1 MSGYTDGL
9 PKGPQPESESVS
21 VTLAS
26 DQGSLSIAGAV
37 TITDGINS
45 VAVVPGSS
53 TPSVSNPALNVVI
66 SPNQP
71 PISVT
76 ISGGVDRTASG
87 SITNTQAIDI
97 DTNSAGTCG
106 ITISGTW
113 TGQIDFEASVDS
125 VNWIS
130 ILASIPN
137 DGTEAFTLVN
147 GTWTVACAGF
157 QRVRAIGN
165 TVLTGSATVFM
176 NASTSQQVVSIV
188 NPLPTGTNTIGKVD
202 QGTKGALSNAWP
214 VQVSDGTNTMPA
226 GDAIARS
233 VYVALTDGFDTALI
247 TLAGALKIDGS
258 SVDQPITAAS
268 LPLPSGAAQD
278 STLTGG
284 TQKAIVRGGAK
295 GLTTASDVTSTS
307 EGSNNQALDVQ
318 IYHSGVAK
326 DPTQI
331 RALTNS
337 DIVTAE
343 QATAGNLNATVV
355 QSTGSNLHTV
365 IDSGAVT
372 VSQNTASNLNANV
385 SQATGTNLH
394 TVVDSGAVTVSQNTA
409 SNLNANVSQATG
421 TNLHTVVDSGAV
433 TVSQGTASNLN
444 ANVSQA
450 TGTNLHT
457 VVDSGAVT
465 VSQGT
470 SSNLKA
476 VVDQGT
482 AAALN
487 APWTV
492 KVTDGTNTFPTMDV
506 AARAGFEKITDGTNT
521 AAVKAASTASASTD
535 PALVVSLSP
544 NNSALYG
551 AINSSWHGDP
561 SSYLTTNKRQLSI
574 ASDGRLET
582 FGSVTSDAGSFRDDF
597 IGTALTSSIG
607 TVTFVNNSTD
617 IVGVGTS
624 FTTTVKVGQWIKK
637 NADSETL
644 YVEVDKVNSDTS
656 ITLLTAYQGTS
667 TSEAAVTSNWHTS
680 TGSGGSITVASSVV
694 NLASGVTSGQN
705 SHIHRSGDYLPF
717 TCRVYASI
725 SQRIAN
731 QSGSI
736 GFRSDHDTPAIRAEV
751 NFTGTDNTKADFIT
765 SSSSAAADIQTTT
778 LSLPNLGTT
787 NTQHTYKIELAQAQ
801 AILSIDEI
809 ICAIHEL
816 HIPGPYDSLD
826 LYAGIV
832 NTATAAGSTTLSVD
846 SVYFSN
852 VDRVEISS
860 EFNGQPLNVQ
870 IVGKTAAGV
879 QIPIRST
886 SSNDLSVEIDGSNVS
901 SFGDIITAPNYPI
914 MQFDFVTL
922 PVTAGVMNQ
931 IGGAYITN
939 SATAGVNNGRLAL
952 ATGVNSAGSSVY
964 MSNKA
969 ARYRAGQGITARFTA
984 AWATSAASSTQ
995 VIGMCA
1001 PVITWTGAPTAP
1013 GQPITAAAVG
1023 DGFFFGYNGTSFG
1036 IRHKNSRT
1044 SLDTWYPQTEWNVDK
1059 CDGSGGIYNP
1069 SGFNWDKTK
1078 GNVMM
1083 IRYPYLGYGNI
1094 KFFVQH
1100 DKTSAW
1106 IMCHVIKYTNT
1117 TAEVQVNNPSF
1128 NFFAQV
1134 INAGSTTNL
1143 TMYVGSV
1150 GVLLSG
1156 EQQFLGPQFAYDAR
1170 LSVSQ
1175 TELPVIS
1182 VRNCT
1187 SLNGVPNKG
1196 MIRLRSISVSGDGAN
1211 TDCRIRIR
1219 RNATLTNATFA
1230 IPVYGT
1236 ITASSVGYILTAAQS
1251 CATVD
1256 VAATAVAAV
1265 SSGAVDVLFNAV
1277 IARNTGYQIDLT
1289 PFDIFVVPGD
1299 TVTVTAICGANS
1311 NLVQVALNWNEDT

>member
-1 MSGYTDGL
+1 MSGFGGGNTTI
-9 PKGPQPESESVS
+9 GPSTAVSSQS
-21 VTLAS
+21 VTIAT
-26 DQGSLSIAGAV
+26 DQAPVPFTLDDGTNAV
-37 TITDGINS
+37 TI
-45 VAVVPGSS
+45 VPGSE
-53 TPSVSNPALNVVI
+53 TPSAANPALNVII
-66 SPNQP
+66 SPNQT

-76 ISGGVDRTASG
+76 VSGGVERFTTG
-87 SITNTQAIDI
+87 NITSTQSVYI
-97 DTNSAGTCG
+97 DTTSAGTCG
-106 ITISGTW
+106 IVISGTW
-113 TGQIDFEASVDS
+113 TGQIDFESTVDS
-125 VNWIS
+125 INWIA
-130 ILASIPN
+130 INASIPN
-137 DGTEAFTLVN
+137 DGTEQFTLVN
-147 GTWTVACAGF
+147 GTWTIACAGF
-157 QRVRAIGN
+157 QKIRVIGN
-165 TVLTGSATVFM
+165 TVLTGSATAFL
-176 NASTSQQVVSIV
+176 NASTSQQIVSIV

-202 QGTKGALSNAWP
+202 QGAKNTLANAWP
-214 VQVSDGTNTMPA
+214 IKLTDGTNVMPT
-226 GDAIARS
+226 GDSIARPL
-233 VYVALTDGFDTALI
+233 YVTMTDGFDTPTI
-247 TLAGALKIDGS
+247 TLDGALKVDGS
-258 SVDQPITAAS
+258 GVNQPITVAS

-284 TQKAIVRGGAK
+284 TQKAIPRGAAK
-295 GLTTASDVTSTS
+295 GATSAIDITGTT
-307 EGSNNQALDVQ
+307 EGTDHNSLDVQ
-318 IYHSGVAK
+318 IYHGGAAK

-331 RALTNS
+331 RALTSS
-337 DIVTAE
+337 DVVTAA

-365 IDSGAVT
+365 VDSGAVT
-372 VSQNTASNLNANV
+372 VSQSTASNLNANV
-385 SQATGTNLH
+385 SQATGSNLH
-394 TVVDSGAVTVSQNTA
+394 TVVDSGSVTVSGTA
-409 SNLNANVSQATG
+409 TVSQSTG

-561 SSYLTTNKRQLSI
+561 SSYLTTEKRQLSI

-607 TVTFVNNSTD
+607 TVTFTNNSTD
-617 IVGVGTS
+617 VVGVGTS
-624 FTTTVKVGQWIKK
+624 FTTTVKTGQWIKK
-637 NADSETL
+637 SADSETL

-656 ITLLTAYQGTS
+656 LTLVTAYQGTS
-667 TSEAAVTSNWHTS
+667 TSEAAVTSNWHSS
-680 TGSGGSITVASSVV
+680 TAPGGSITVASSAV

-731 QSGSI
+731 QNAVI
-736 GFRSDHDTPAIRAEV
+736 GFRNDTDTPAIKAEV
-751 NFTGTDNTKADFIT
+751 NFTGTDNTKVDFIT

-787 NTQHTYKIELAQAQ
+787 NTQHVYKIELAQAQ
-801 AILSIDEI
+801 VILSIDEI

-816 HIPGPYDSLD
+816 HIPGPYDQLD

-852 VDRVEISS
+852 VARVEISS

-901 SFGDIITAPNYPI
+901 AFGDIITAPNYPI

-964 MSNKA
+964 ISAKA
-969 ARYRAGQGITARFTA
+969 ARYRAGQGVTARFTA

-1001 PVITWTGAPTAP
+1001 PVLTWTGAPAAP
-1013 GQPITAAAVG
+1013 GQPITAVAVG
-1023 DGFFFGYNGTSFG
+1023 DGFFFGYDGTSFG

-1044 SLDTWYPQTEWNVDK
+1044 SLDTWYPQTEWNIDK
-1059 CDGSGGIYNP
+1059 CDGTGGIYNG

-1100 DKTSAW
+1100 DRTGAW
-1106 IMCHVIKYTNT
+1106 IMCHIIKYTNT

-1175 TELPVIS
+1175 AELPVMS

-1196 MIRLRSISVSGDGAN
+1196 MIRLRSMSVSGDGAN

-1251 CATVD
+1251 CATID
-1256 VAATAVAAV
+1256 IAATAVAAV
-1265 SSGAVDVLFNAV
+1265 SAGAVDVLFNTV

-1289 PFDIFVVPGD
+1289 PFDIFIVPGD
-1299 TVTVTAICGANS
+1299 TATVTAICGANS
-1311 NLVQVALNWNEDT
+1311 NLIQVALNWNEDT